1 LLEAAAQGPDG
12 GPIQLEPV
20 SQLRDNGVRLVHRQQ
35 DAGPTSD
42 ALLDASVSDQSPKVG
57 DFCW

>member
-1 LLEAAAQGPDG
+1 LFEAAAQSPDG
-12 GPIQLEPV
+12 GSIQLKPV
-20 SQLRDNGVRLVHRQQ
+20 RQLRDNGVRLVHLQQ

-57 DFCW
+57 NFCW